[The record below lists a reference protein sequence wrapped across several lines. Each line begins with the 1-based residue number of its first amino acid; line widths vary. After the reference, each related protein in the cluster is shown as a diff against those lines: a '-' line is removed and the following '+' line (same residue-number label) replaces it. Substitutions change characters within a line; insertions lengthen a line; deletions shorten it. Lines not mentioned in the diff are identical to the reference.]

1 MKKTRTIAGALLALV
16 LVVLG
21 GVFAAAANGDVKWFS
36 TRMIVTGGHPLR
48 WKSDGRFL
56 PGPITVWFVE
66 DDFNPATCVMVM
78 RDQTTGQVI
87 GTTAVDPG
95 SCEMTDGQ

>member
-1 MKKTRTIAGALLALV
+1 MKRQTLVGALVALG
-16 LVVLG
+16 LVVVG
-21 GVFAAAANGDVKWFS
+21 GALAAAANGDVKWFS
-36 TRMIVTGGHPLR
+36 TRVIVTGGHPLR

-78 RDQTTGQVI
+78 RDHATGQVI
-87 GTTAVDPG
+87 GTTAVDPL
-95 SCEMTDGQ
+95 SCELTDGQ